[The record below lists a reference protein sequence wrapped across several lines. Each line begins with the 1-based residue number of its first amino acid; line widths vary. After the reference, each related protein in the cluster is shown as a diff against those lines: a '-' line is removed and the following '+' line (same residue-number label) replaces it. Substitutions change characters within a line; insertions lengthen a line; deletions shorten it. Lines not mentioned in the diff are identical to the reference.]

1 VARPAAARYWAVT
14 CPRCGQP
21 LDHASIGSGREV
33 CRHCGG
39 AFQAARFDPPVVAPR
54 AAPLSVATGA
64 TTCANHP
71 ANLAETGCERCGVFM
86 CSLCR
91 IDIDGLVLCP
101 SCFDR
106 LSAEGALPS
115 AQTKLRDYGRQ
126 ASVYALGGILLWFFA
141 VVFGPLAVYFGA
153 RSLGQIRAQN
163 ESEGRLRAW
172 LSIVVG
178 VLETGGSLWLLSA
191 LLRGTI

>member
-1 VARPAAARYWAVT
+1 VTPA
-14 CPRCGQP
+14 
-21 LDHASIGSGREV
+21 
-33 CRHCGG
+33 
-39 AFQAARFDPPVVAPR
+39 
-54 AAPLSVATGA
+54 AAPLSVAEGA

-101 SCFDR
+101 TCFDR
-106 LSAEGALPS
+106 LSSEGALPS
-115 AQTKLRDYGRQ
+115 TQTRLRDYGRQ

-141 VVFGPLAVYFGA
+141 VVLGPLAVYFGA

-163 ESEGRLRAW
+163 ASDGRLRAW
-172 LSIVVG
+172 LSITAG
-178 VLETGGSLWLLSA
+178 VLETGGWVWFLAAMFW
-191 LLRGTI
+191 GTR